1 MPTVILT
8 SGQRR
13 EFQRVEIDFDGGS
26 VVAIED
32 HQEVERFPGFHV
44 GKVVYDDG
52 VVFLE
57 DDRDD

>member
-1 MPTVILT
+1 MPEVVLT

-13 EFQRVEIDFDGGS
+13 EFPQVDIDFDGNS
-26 VVAIED
+26 VIALED
-32 HQEVERFPGFHV
+32 HTEADQFPFFHV
-44 GKVVYDDG
+44 GRVVYDDG